1 MKTRN
6 PNRKWQTPK
15 FVFRVFLVFIM
26 LLYLQ
31 LCYLT
36 LSPKVYGIDMDTFAS
51 NRNTVKTILQA
62 NRGTIYDK
70 DGDPLAISVT
80 TYTLIAYLSPSRT
93 TDSNNPQHVVDKE
106 LTATKLSEVLGLDY
120 NYVLERLN
128 QDKYQVEFGTGGSNI
143 TELKKDEIKALG
155 LPGLDFIETTSRN
168 YPNGDF
174 ASYIIGYAKKYQDTE
189 TINGITSS
197 FNTLVGELGIES
209 KYNDLLTGTNGYL
222 EYQKDRSGYR
232 IPDTKEVRTDAV
244 NGSNIYLTLDSGIQ
258 RFAES
263 AIEELEQTYSPKW
276 GLVTVMNAKTGE
288 ILASATSPS
297 YNPNDLSTIK
307 SYENPLVTYQY
318 EPGSTMKIYTY
329 MCAIEKGTYNG
340 NETYTSGSYTIGE
353 DVIYDW
359 NKKGWGN
366 ITYDLGFA
374 YSSNVGAVN
383 IVNNFINKGEL
394 RDCLEKYGFGTKT
407 GVELARE
414 LSGTINFNYPVEVA
428 AASYGQGI
436 TTTPVQ
442 HLQALSI
449 IANKGKMVTPHIVSK
464 IVDPNTGETTYE
476 AKTTYSSQ
484 LVKESTVQ
492 EVKDLM
498 HDVITNNDAGA
509 ATGTLYR
516 VEGVDLI
523 GKTGTAQIYSN
534 SKGGYLTGVQ
544 DYVYSFAGM
553 FPYDDP
559 EIIIYA
565 AVQQPTHGKGTGVSK
580 VVKSVVQSIVKY
592 YNMGNDNEE
601 NNEQQKLIE
610 VNSYLNKN
618 VDEIASKLETEGVE
632 VVRIGDGTKV
642 VSQYPTSG
650 SNVVVGDKV
659 FLITNGTNR
668 EIPNISGWS
677 RADILTLANLL
688 NIEVN
693 FEGYGYV
700 STYTFVDNKLS
711 VVLSDKYSIKKE

>member
-428 AASYGQGI
+428 AASFGQGI

-484 LVKESTVQ
+484 LVKESTAQ
-492 EVKDLM
+492 KVKDLM

-534 SKGGYLTGVQ
+534 SKGGYLTGEQ

-565 AVQQPTHGKGTGVSK
+565 AVQQPTYGKGTGVSK

-650 SNVVVGDKV
+650 SNVVAGDKV

-668 EIPNISGWS
+668 EIPNIRGWS
-677 RADILTLANLL
+677 RADTLTLASLL
-688 NIEVN
+688 NIEIN

-700 STYTFVDNKLS
+700 SEYTFVDNKLN
-711 VVLSDKYSIKKE
+711 VILNDKYSIKKE

>member
-476 AKTTYSSQ
+476 TKTTYSSQ
-484 LVKESTVQ
+484 LVKESTAQ
-492 EVKDLM
+492 KVKDLM

-534 SKGGYLTGVQ
+534 SKGGYLTGEQ

-565 AVQQPTHGKGTGVSK
+565 AVQQPTYGKGTGVSK

-650 SNVVVGDKV
+650 SNVVAGDKV

-668 EIPNISGWS
+668 EIPNIRGWS
-677 RADILTLANLL
+677 RADTLTLASLL
-688 NIEVN
+688 NIEIN

-700 STYTFVDNKLS
+700 SEYTFVDNKLN
-711 VVLSDKYSIKKE
+711 VILNDKYSIKKE

>member
-484 LVKESTVQ
+484 LVKESTAQ
-492 EVKDLM
+492 KVKDLM

-534 SKGGYLTGVQ
+534 SKGGYLTGEQ
-544 DYVYSFAGM
+544 DYIYSFAGM

-565 AVQQPTHGKGTGVSK
+565 AVQQPTYGKGTGVSK
-580 VVKSVVQSIVKY
+580 VVKSVIQSIVKY
-592 YNMGNDNEE
+592 YNMGNDNDPVKD
-601 NNEQQKLIE
+601 EQTTIE
-610 VNSYLNKN
+610 ITSFLNKN
-618 VDEIASKLETEGVE
+618 IDEIASKLETEGIE

-650 SNVVVGDKV
+650 SNVVAGDKV

-677 RADILTLANLL
+677 RADTLTLASLL
-688 NIEVN
+688 NIEIN

-700 STYTFVDNKLS
+700 STYTFVDNKLN
-711 VVLSDKYSIKKE
+711 VILNDKYSIKKE

>member
-15 FVFRVFLVFIM
+15 FVFRVFLVFII

-484 LVKESTVQ
+484 LVKESTAQ
-492 EVKDLM
+492 KVKDLM

-534 SKGGYLTGVQ
+534 SKGGYLTGEQ
-544 DYVYSFAGM
+544 DYIYSFAGM

-565 AVQQPTHGKGTGVSK
+565 AVQQPTYGKGTGVSK

-601 NNEQQKLIE
+601 NNEQQTRSFFMITD
-610 VNSYLNKN
+610 SS
-618 VDEIASKLETEGVE
+618 SK
-632 VVRIGDGTKV
+632 
-642 VSQYPTSG
+642 
-650 SNVVVGDKV
+650 
-659 FLITNGTNR
+659 
-668 EIPNISGWS
+668 
-677 RADILTLANLL
+677 
-688 NIEVN
+688 
-693 FEGYGYV
+693 
-700 STYTFVDNKLS
+700 
-711 VVLSDKYSIKKE
+711 

>member
-106 LTATKLSEVLGLDY
+106 LTATKLSEVLALDY

-484 LVKESTVQ
+484 LVKESTAQ
-492 EVKDLM
+492 KVKDLM

-534 SKGGYLTGVQ
+534 SKGGYLTGEQ

-565 AVQQPTHGKGTGVSK
+565 AVQQPTYGKGTGVSK

-650 SNVVVGDKV
+650 SNVVAGDKV

-668 EIPNISGWS
+668 EIPNIRGWS
-677 RADILTLANLL
+677 RADTLTLTSLL

-700 STYTFVDNKLS
+700 SEYTFVDNKLN
-711 VVLSDKYSIKKE
+711 VILNDKYSIKKE

>member
-428 AASYGQGI
+428 AASFGQGI

-484 LVKESTVQ
+484 LVKESTAQ
-492 EVKDLM
+492 KVKDLM

-516 VEGVDLI
+516 VEGVGLI

-534 SKGGYLTGVQ
+534 SKGGYLTGEQ
-544 DYVYSFAGM
+544 DYIYSFAGM

-565 AVQQPTHGKGTGVSK
+565 AVQQPTYGKGTGVSK

-601 NNEQQKLIE
+601 NNEQQKLIK

-650 SNVVVGDKV
+650 SNVVAGDKV

-668 EIPNISGWS
+668 EIPNIRGWS
-677 RADILTLANLL
+677 RADTLTLASLL
-688 NIEVN
+688 NIEIN

-700 STYTFVDNKLS
+700 SEYTFVDNKLN
-711 VVLSDKYSIKKE
+711 VILNDKYSIKKE

>member
-484 LVKESTVQ
+484 LVKESTAQ
-492 EVKDLM
+492 KVKDLM

-534 SKGGYLTGVQ
+534 SKGGYLTGEQ
-544 DYVYSFAGM
+544 DYIYSFAGM

-565 AVQQPTHGKGTGVSK
+565 AVQQPTYGKGTGVSK

-592 YNMGNDNEE
+592 YNMGNDNVE
-601 NNEQQKLIE
+601 NEQQKLIN

-618 VDEIASKLETEGVE
+618 VDEIASKLESEGIE
-632 VVRIGDGTKV
+632 VIRIGDGTKI
-642 VSQYPTSG
+642 VSQYPNSG
-650 SNVVVGDKV
+650 SNVVAGDKV
-659 FLITNGTNR
+659 FLITNETNR
-668 EIPNISGWS
+668 EIPNIRGWS
-677 RADILTLANLL
+677 RADTITLATLL

-700 STYTFVDNKLS
+700 SEYTFVDNKLN
-711 VVLSDKYSIKKE
+711 VILNDKYSIKKE

>member
-106 LTATKLSEVLGLDY
+106 LTATKLSEVLCLDY

-484 LVKESTVQ
+484 LVKESTAQ
-492 EVKDLM
+492 KVKDLM

-534 SKGGYLTGVQ
+534 SKGGYLTGEQ
-544 DYVYSFAGM
+544 DYIYSFAGM

-565 AVQQPTHGKGTGVSK
+565 AVQQPTYGKGTGVSK

-650 SNVVVGDKV
+650 SNVVSGDKV

-668 EIPNISGWS
+668 EIPNIRGWS
-677 RADILTLANLL
+677 RADTLTLANLL

>member
-1 MKTRN
+1 M
-6 PNRKWQTPK
+6 
-15 FVFRVFLVFIM
+15 
-26 LLYLQ
+26 
-31 LCYLT
+31 
-36 LSPKVYGIDMDTFAS
+36 
-51 NRNTVKTILQA
+51 
-62 NRGTIYDK
+62 
-70 DGDPLAISVT
+70 
-80 TYTLIAYLSPSRT
+80 
-93 TDSNNPQHVVDKE
+93 
-106 LTATKLSEVLGLDY
+106 
-120 NYVLERLN
+120 
-128 QDKYQVEFGTGGSNI
+128 
-143 TELKKDEIKALG
+143 
-155 LPGLDFIETTSRN
+155 
-168 YPNGDF
+168 
-174 ASYIIGYAKKYQDTE
+174 
-189 TINGITSS
+189 
-197 FNTLVGELGIES
+197 
-209 KYNDLLTGTNGYL
+209 

-232 IPDTKEVRTDAV
+232 IPDTKEVRTDAI
-244 NGSNIYLTLDSGIQ
+244 NGSSIYLTLDSGIQ

-276 GLVTVMNAKTGE
+276 GLVTVMDAKTGE

-394 RDCLEKYGFGTKT
+394 RDCLEKFGFGSKT
-407 GVELARE
+407 GIELSRE

-436 TTTPVQ
+436 TTTPIQ

-449 IANKGKMVTPHIVSK
+449 IANDGKMVTPHIVSK

-476 AKTTYSSQ
+476 SKVEYSSQ
-484 LVKESTVQ
+484 LVKESTV
-492 EVKDLM
+492 EKIRDLM

-516 VEGVDLI
+516 IDGVDLI

-534 SKGGYLTGVQ
+534 SKGGYLTGEQ

-565 AVQQPTHGKGTGVSK
+565 AVQQPTYGKGTGVSK

-650 SNVVVGDKV
+650 SNVVAGDKV

-668 EIPNISGWS
+668 EIPNIRGWS

-700 STYTFVDNKLS
+700 SEYTFVDNKLN
-711 VVLSDKYSIKKE
+711 VILNDKYSIKKE

>member
-276 GLVTVMNAKTGE
+276 GLVTIMNAKTGE

-484 LVKESTVQ
+484 LVKESTAQ
-492 EVKDLM
+492 KVKDLM

-534 SKGGYLTGVQ
+534 SKGGYLTGEQ

-565 AVQQPTHGKGTGVSK
+565 AVQQPTYGKGTGVSK

-711 VVLSDKYSIKKE
+711 VILTDKYSIKKE

>member
-258 RFAES
+258 RFTES

-484 LVKESTVQ
+484 LVKESTAQ
-492 EVKDLM
+492 KVKDLM

-516 VEGVDLI
+516 VEDVDLI

-534 SKGGYLTGVQ
+534 SKGGYLTGEQ

-565 AVQQPTHGKGTGVSK
+565 AVQQPTYGKGTGVSK

-642 VSQYPTSG
+642 VAQYPTSG
-650 SNVVVGDKV
+650 SNVVAGDKV
-659 FLITNGTNR
+659 FLITNGTNK
-668 EIPNISGWS
+668 EIPNIRGWS
-677 RADILTLANLL
+677 RADTLTLTSLL
-688 NIEVN
+688 NIEVT

-700 STYTFVDNKLS
+700 SEYTFVDNKLN
-711 VVLSDKYSIKKE
+711 VILNDKYSIKKE

>member
-6 PNRKWQTPK
+6 RNKNWQAPK
-15 FVFRVFLVFIM
+15 FVFKIFLVFIV
-26 LLYLQ
+26 LLYAQ

-36 LSPKVYGIDMDTFAS
+36 LSPKVYGIDMDLFAS

-70 DGDPLAISVT
+70 DGNPLAISVT
-80 TYTLIAYLSPSRT
+80 TYTLIAYLSASRT
-93 TDSNNPQHVVDKE
+93 TDQNNPQHVVDKE
-106 LTATKLSEVLGLDY
+106 LTATKLSEVLDIDY
-120 NYVLERLN
+120 DYLLERLS

-174 ASYIIGYAKKYQDTE
+174 ASYIIGYAKKYQNTE
-189 TINGITSS
+189 TINGITST

-209 KYNDLLTGTNGYL
+209 KYNELLTGTNGYL

-232 IPDTKEVRTDAV
+232 IPDTKEIRTDAV

-258 RFAES
+258 RFTES
-263 AIEELEQTYSPKW
+263 AIAELEQAYNPKW

-297 YNPNDLSTIK
+297 YNPNDLSTIE
-307 SYENPLVTYQY
+307 SYENPLVTYAY

-329 MCAIEKGTYNG
+329 MCAIEKGTYDG
-340 NETYTSGSYTIGE
+340 NQTYTSGNYKIGE
-353 DVIYDW
+353 DTIYDW

-394 RDCLEKYGFGTKT
+394 RDCLEKFGFGSKT
-407 GVELARE
+407 GIELSRE

-436 TTTPVQ
+436 TTTPIQ

-449 IANKGKMVTPHIVSK
+449 IANNGKMVTPHIVSK
-464 IVDPNTGETTYE
+464 IVDVNSGETTYE
-476 AKTTYSSQ
+476 ANVDYSAQ
-484 LVKESTVQ
+484 LVKESTAQ
-492 EVKDLM
+492 KIRDLM
-498 HDVITNNDAGA
+498 RDVITNNDADA
-509 ATGTLYR
+509 ATGTLYKIDDI
-516 VEGVDLI
+516 DLI

-534 SKGGYLTGVQ
+534 SKKGYLTGEQ
-544 DYVYSFAGM
+544 DYIYSFAGM

-565 AVQQPTHGKGTGVSK
+565 AVQQPTYGKGASVSK
-580 VVKSVVQSIVKY
+580 VVKSVIQSIIKY
-592 YNMGNDNEE
+592 YNMSDNENDNS
-601 NNEQQKLIE
+601 EQQKSITIS
-610 VNSYLNKN
+610 SYLNQ
-618 VDEIASKLETEGVE
+618 DITAIAENLSSQGIE
-632 VVRIGDGTKV
+632 VVKIGDGKKIV
-642 VSQYPTSG
+642 AQYPSVG
-650 SNVVVGDKV
+650 EVVVGDKV
-659 FLITNGTNR
+659 FLISEDTNLN
-668 EIPNISGWS
+668 IPNITGWS
-677 RADILTLANLL
+677 RADVTTLANLL
-688 NIEVN
+688 HLSIEFN
-693 FEGYGYV
+693 QYGYV
-700 STYTFVDNKLS
+700 VKYELIDNTLKVTLG
-711 VVLSDKYSIKKE
+711 DKYITKKE